1 LSPEAHNIEQLRMM
15 TKVSHLYHNRGL
27 VQSEIAQLLGLSQAR
42 VSRLLTAAEEANI
55 IRTVVVPP
63 MGLNSELEE
72 AIEKKYGLLQV
83 HVVDATGETDSQRA
97 DTLARA
103 LATVFELLPL
113 NDKVIGFTSWSRS
126 MRRFV
131 DALNKF
137 PHAKAKSVVELVGG
151 IGEPGLQHEATT
163 ATERL
168 ANLID
173 AQPMFLRVPGVVA
186 TTDIKRAILEGDSHA
201 RATLAAM
208 DELDIA
214 LVGIGNLAFRSE
226 RVSGGNFFSQSQ
238 FDMIKGKGAVG
249 EVDLRFIDAKG
260 KPIAS
265 KLDELVVGVNLEQ
278 LKRAERRIGVS
289 GGADKHEVTLAALRG
304 GWVNVLVTDL
314 ETAEF
319 LLAQAD

>member
-1 LSPEAHNIEQLRMM
+1 MSPELHNLEQLRMM
-15 TKVSHLYHNRGL
+15 TKVAHLYHNRNM

-42 VSRLLTAAEEANI
+42 VSRLLAAAEEANI

-63 MGLNSELEE
+63 IGLNSQLEE
-72 AIEKKYGLLQV
+72 ALEKKFGLLQV
-83 HVVDATGETDSQRA
+83 HLVDASGESDGQRA

-131 DALNKF
+131 AALNKF
-137 PHAKAKSVVELVGG
+137 PHAKAKAVVELVGG
-151 IGEPGLQHEATT
+151 IGEPSLQHEATT

-173 AQPMFLRVPGVVA
+173 ATPMFLRVPGVVA
-186 TTDIKRAILEGDSHA
+186 ATDVKRAILDGDAHA

-208 DELDIA
+208 DTLDIA
-214 LVGIGNLAFRSE
+214 LVGIGNIAFRSE

-238 FDMIKGKGAVG
+238 FDMIEGKGAVG
-249 EVDLRFIDAKG
+249 EVDLRFLDANG

-265 KLDELVVGVNLEQ
+265 KLDELVIGVTLEQ

-289 GGADKHEVTLAALRG
+289 GGADKHPATLAAIRG
-304 GWVNVLVTDL
+304 GYVNTLVTDL

-319 LLAQAD
+319 LMSQEG